1 MFFFKQ
7 GQEEPVE
14 CVVIGSR
21 TLVAPSPYSP
31 SVPAKAESVA

>member
-14 CVVIGSR
+14 SVLIGWR
-21 TLVAPSPYSP
+21 TLVDPSPYSP
-31 SVPAKAESVA
+31 SVLAKAEAVA